1 MLWTT
6 ADVTTFGLFLLGEG
20 DFPGEGSVDE
30 GDGDGEEEGGG
41 GVEEVRGAGG
51 DGEEVGGQGG
61 STEYFPPKRLFFL
74 MSS

>member
-1 MLWTT
+1 M
-6 ADVTTFGLFLLGEG
+6 
-20 DFPGEGSVDE
+20 DE

>member
-1 MLWTT
+1 M
-6 ADVTTFGLFLLGEG
+6 GEG

-41 GVEEVRGAGG
+41 GVEEIRGAGG

-61 STEYFPPKRLFFL
+61 SAEYFPPKRLFF
-74 MSS
+74 S